1 MPPIRT
7 MMSCPQCRQPVQVE
21 LEQLFDVTQDP
32 NAKRRFLNGQFNLIN
47 CPNCRY
53 QGQAST
59 FLLYHDNDKELL
71 MSYVPMT
78 LGLPQA
84 EQEKI
89 IGKLVTEVVNKLPQ
103 EKRKG
108 YLFNPKPAL
117 TIQNMMDR
125 ILEADGVT
133 KDMMDAQRG
142 KANLLQ
148 SLLNTPDEQLEAK
161 IKEHD
166 AELDEITLQMLSA
179 SIQATAQGG
188 NVAAAR
194 KMADL
199 QNQIIAH
206 SSYGAKLRDQ
216 QAQMQAAMRE
226 MQELGDQLTPNKI
239 MEMILTADSDEKLAV
254 YVSLGRPLLDYGFF
268 ESLTRRI
275 DRAASPDKERLT
287 QLRDK
292 VLSMTQ
298 QMDEAAKARV
308 QAAAEVL
315 KRLMDAP
322 NLNQAIA
329 ENAEAI
335 DDTFMA
341 VLTENL
347 NAARQANRLD
357 VAAKLARVNETINQL
372 MEQSAPPE
380 VKFINQLLEMKTD
393 AEAEAEMFR
402 RPAEMTP
409 EFLQTLTYLAE
420 QMRQGKREDLAT
432 RLDHLYEAALSAQ
445 MTANW
450 KSNQ

>member
-32 NAKRRFLNGQFNLIN
+32 SAKRRFLNGQFNLIN

-59 FLLYHDNDKELL
+59 FLVYHDNDKELL

-117 TIQNMMDR
+117 TLQSMLDR

-133 KDMMDAQRG
+133 KEMMDAQRG

-148 SLLNTPDEQLEAK
+148 SLINTPDEQLAAK
-161 IKEHD
+161 IQEHD
-166 AELDEITLQMLSA
+166 AELDETALQMLSA

-199 QNQIIAH
+199 QNQIIQH
-206 SSYGAKLRDQ
+206 SSYGAKLRQQ

-226 MQELGDQLTPNKI
+226 MQELGDQLTPDKM
-239 MEMILTADSDEKLAV
+239 MELVLGANSDDKLAV

-275 DRAASPDKERLT
+275 DRAEGADKERLT
-287 QLRDK
+287 QLREK
-292 VLSMTQ
+292 VLAMTQ
-298 QMDEAAKARV
+298 QIDEAAKARV

-315 KRLMDAP
+315 KRLIDAP
-322 NLNQAIA
+322 DLKRAIA

-357 VAAKLARVNETINQL
+357 VAAKLARVSETIQQL

-380 VKFINQLLEMKTD
+380 IKFINQLLDLKTD
-393 AEAEAEMFR
+393 EEAEAEMFKR
-402 RPAEMTP
+402 SAEMTP

-420 QMRQGKREDLAT
+420 QMRQGKREDLAN
-432 RLDHLYEAALSAQ
+432 RLDKLYMAALSAQ
-445 MTANW
+445 MTTNW
-450 KSNQ
+450 KK

>member
-1 MPPIRT
+1 MPPLRT
-7 MMSCPQCRQPVQVE
+7 MMSCPQCRQPVPVE

-32 NAKRRFLNGQFNLIN
+32 NVKRRFLNGQFNLIN

-59 FLLYHDNDKELL
+59 FLVYHDNDKELL

-89 IGKLVTEVVNKLPQ
+89 IGKLVTDVVNKLPQ

-117 TIQNMMDR
+117 TLQNMMDR

-133 KDMMDAQRG
+133 KEMMDAQRG

-148 SLLNTPDEQLEAK
+148 NLINTPDEQLAET
-161 IKEHD
+161 IKAHD
-166 AELDEITLQMLSA
+166 AELDETALQMLTA

-199 QNQIIAH
+199 QNQILQH
-206 SSYGAKLRDQ
+206 SSYGAKVRDQ

-226 MQELGDQLTPNKI
+226 MQELGDQLTPNKL
-239 MEMILTADSDEKLAV
+239 MEMILAVGSDDKLAV

-275 DRAASPDKERLT
+275 DRAESAEKERLT
-287 QLRDK
+287 QLREK
-292 VLSMTQ
+292 VLAMTQ
-298 QMDEAAKARV
+298 QIDEAAKARV

-315 KRLMDAP
+315 KRLMEAP
-322 NLNQAIA
+322 DLNRAIA

-357 VAAKLARVNETINQL
+357 VAAKIARVSETINQL

-380 VKFINQLLEMKTD
+380 IKFINQLLELKTD
-393 AEAEAEMFR
+393 EDAEAEMFKR
-402 RPAEMTP
+402 SAEMTP
-409 EFLQTLTYLAE
+409 EFLQTLPYLAE
-420 QMRQGKREDLAT
+420 QMRQGKREDLAS
-432 RLDHLYEAALSAQ
+432 RLEKLYEAALGAQ

-450 KSNQ
+450 KK